1 MYTARFR
8 SSDLEKQLLT
18 EHIRNVATIA
28 KTFAKKVHLEGT
40 MQLAGYLH
48 DMGKYADG
56 FQNYIKSEY
65 ERAEHDFDE
74 YLKHRCFSDFDHGV
88 YGAKYIYER
97 FHTGNDSQKRAAE
110 VLALAVAYHHG
121 RLPDC
126 EDDNGRIPI
135 LKRLEKIEEK
145 ELRQI
150 VERFCS
156 DIIGEE
162 DLAKLFQQSC
172 REIEAISAKN
182 QRKTDAK
189 FLWNLLVKSV
199 YSMLIDAD
207 RLDAMCFEMKE
218 PWENYVERENEIDG
232 TWADYQKRFEN
243 YLDGLNQ
250 NTQEN
255 ITEKQKEVNRIR
267 QEISEECLEKADK
280 PTGIYRLNVPTGG
293 GKTFSSMRFAIEHN
307 RMHKKNRI
315 VYVIPYTT
323 IIEQNADVIRRALGD
338 TCDLLEHHSNV
349 LDDKKPEI
357 TESHQ
362 RYWDSKVEFY
372 ELCTQRWDNDIIFT
386 TMVQFLNTFYG
397 KSTQDTRR
405 LHHLMNSTIIFD
417 EVQSVPVK
425 CMYLFNSAVNFLCY
439 QGNSTIVLSTA
450 TQMDMSTMRHP
461 VFVDE
466 TFGQIIEKAWKEYPL
481 LKRTELKDCIKV
493 RQYTMEEMEEFVL
506 EKKAKVKSLLV
517 VVNKVRTANELYER
531 LCDRTDTKV
540 ILLTSRFCSANKRVI
555 LEKLY
560 ASLREQEN
568 IICVSTA
575 VIEAGIDI
583 SFEAA
588 IRNLTKL
595 DSIIQTAG
603 RVNRNG
609 ERKRGYCYVVNL
621 DEGSYKNML
630 EVEQGAMHS
639 DAEIFGGFG
648 EEKADSQEA
657 IQEYFQRYFE
667 DEEIRKRLVYPLN
680 NKMQN
685 IYKLLSVTP
694 DNQRGSNSRKET
706 RRWELMIR
714 FREAADHFV
723 VIEQDTQTVIVP
735 YKGGIKLLEE
745 LEKVNVHTS
754 MKEKRELLTRAKD
767 YTVNLYQYQLKQL
780 EEVGAAQRND
790 YLGVW
795 TLGSGYYDEDRGV
808 VEQAATEEFML

>member
-1 MYTARFR
+1 MCIARFR
-8 SSDLEKQLLT
+8 SSDLVKQSLRD
-18 EHIRNVATIA
+18 HIINVSNIA
-28 KTFAKKVHLEGT
+28 KIFAKKVCLEKT
-40 MQLAGYLH
+40 MELAGYLH

-56 FQNYIKSEY
+56 FQDYIKSEY
-65 ERAEHDFDE
+65 RRAEHNFDE
-74 YLKHRCFSDFDHGV
+74 YMKHRCFSDFDHGV

-97 FHTGNDSQKRAAE
+97 FHAGNDNQKRTAE
-110 VLALAVAYHHG
+110 VLALVAAYHHG

-126 EDDNGRIPI
+126 EDDNGKIPI
-135 LKRLEKIEEK
+135 LKRLKKIEEE
-145 ELRQI
+145 ELVQV

-156 DIIGEE
+156 DITEE
-162 DLAKLFQQSC
+162 ENMAELFQQSC
-172 REIEAISAKN
+172 REIEEISTKN
-182 QRKTDAK
+182 QKKTDAK
-189 FLWNLLVKSV
+189 FLWNLLVKLI

-207 RLDAMCFEMKE
+207 RLDAMCFEMGE
-218 PWENYVERENEIDG
+218 PWKNYMKTEDEVDR
-232 TWADYQKRFEN
+232 TWAEYQKKFEN
-243 YLDGLNQ
+243 YLAALNQ
-250 NTQEN
+250 STQEN
-255 ITEKQKEVNRIR
+255 IEQKQREVNRIR
-267 QEISEECLEKADK
+267 QEISDECRKKADK

-293 GKTFSSMRFAIEHN
+293 GKTFSGMRFAIEHN
-307 RMHKKNRI
+307 RIHKKDRI

-323 IIEQNADVIRRALGD
+323 IIEQNADVIRRSLGD
-338 TCDLLEHHSNV
+338 TCDLLEYHSNV
-349 LDDKKPEI
+349 LDDKKPEV
-357 TESHQ
+357 SGRHQ
-362 RYWDSKVEFY
+362 GYWDSKAEFY

-466 TFGQIIEKAWKEYPL
+466 ENAEIIEEAKLDYSV
-481 LKRTELKDCIKV
+481 LKRTELRNCIKI
-493 RQYTMEEMEEFVL
+493 RKYTMEEMEDFIL
-506 EKKAKVKSLLV
+506 EKKAKIKSLLV

-531 LCDRTDTKV
+531 LCAQTDTKV
-540 ILLTSRFCSANKRVI
+540 ILLTSRFCPSNKRAI

-560 ASLREQEN
+560 DALREQED

-609 ERKRGYCYVVNL
+609 ERERGYCYVVNL

-630 EVEQGAMHS
+630 EVEQGAKHS
-639 DAEIFGGFG
+639 NAEIFG

-667 DEEIRKRLVYPLN
+667 DEEIRKWLSYPLEH
-680 NKMQN
+680 KKQN

-694 DNQRGSNSRKET
+694 DNQRNSNSRKET

-714 FREAADHFV
+714 FREAADPFA
-723 VIEQDTQTVIVP
+723 VIEQDTQTVTVP
-735 YKGGIKLLEE
+735 YKGGIRLLEE
-745 LEKVNVHTS
+745 MDKVNVYTS
-754 MKEKRELLTRAKD
+754 IKEKRDLLARAKD
-767 YTVNLYQYQLKQL
+767 YTVNLYRYQLKKL
-780 EEVGAAQRND
+780 EETGAAQKNE

-808 VEQAATEEFML
+808 VEQAAAEEFML